1 MDALDRYS
9 VANLFTGDIFTSEQ
23 WADQNVPNLTPE
35 KNLLL
40 AILQDVISLRL
51 KLWDKTDQYSV
62 RILREAEEW
71 ILSDATRWGS
81 FRHCATHLG
90 FDVSYLRRG
99 LQRQEMTDG
108 MKMNSRKYVGRGTQQ
123 VVKVTKQS
131 HTAKG

>member
-9 VANLFTGDIFTSEQ
+9 VASLFVGDSFTPEQ
-23 WADQNVPNLTPE
+23 WADQNIPNLTPE

-51 KLWDKTDQYSV
+51 KLRDKTDQYSV

-71 ILSDATRWGS
+71 IVSDATRWGS

-99 LQRQEMTDG
+99 FQRQISGASKVKIATI
-108 MKMNSRKYVGRGTQQ
+108 RPYAGRHTQR
-123 VVKVTKQS
+123 VTKPAE
-131 HTAKG
+131 HGREG